1 MGFRSPYAAVAA
13 AFLLC
18 GLIFSTSLARL
29 PALQEGLALS
39 DGELAVALVG
49 LNGGAVVGLQ
59 AGAALCRRFGSKA
72 TLRAALPAFALLL
85 IPMAVAPTMPAL
97 VTAFAVSAA
106 VNGVIDVAIN
116 ANGVAVEQRYGRV
129 VLSRLHAMLTLGGI
143 GGAAAGATAAHFG
156 VGVEPHFTV
165 TAVVGAVASLLLT
178 RGLALDEKTAAAA
191 AARKT
196 SGKAAEATTA
206 QRTTVPIPL
215 APHLP
220 EPSRAG
226 WVLGF
231 GGLAF
236 CVMLAEGSA
245 NDWTAVYLHDLGG
258 SDVLAAC
265 GVAIFLAAMTV
276 GRLVGDH
283 IRQRIAAAPLV
294 RGAALLA
301 AAGLGTA
308 LLIGHPVAGLAGFAL
323 LGLGLSVTLPVILGE
338 AAHRAA
344 ANGASPAATV
354 ARVSTVA
361 YLGSFLGPGVIGA
374 LATVT
379 SLKTALLLPVAFAA
393 VAALGAGLLTPRRRP
408 TKPAITREPCSSPAR
423 ATRP

>member
-1 MGFRSPYAAVAA
+1 MRFRSPYAAVAV

-18 GLIFSTSLARL
+18 GLIFGTSMARL
-29 PALQEGLALS
+29 PALQDGLALT

-59 AGAALCRRFGSKA
+59 AGAVLCRRLGSRT

-85 IPMAVAPTMPAL
+85 IPIAVAPTMPAL
-97 VTAFAVSAA
+97 VAAFAASAA

-116 ANGVAVEQRYGRV
+116 VNGVAVERRYGRV
-129 VLSRLHAMLTLGGI
+129 VLSRLHAMLTLGGVV
-143 GGAAAGATAAHFG
+143 GAAAGATAAHFG
-156 VGVEPHFTV
+156 VGVESHFMV
-165 TAVVGAVASLLLT
+165 TAVVGAVAASMST
-178 RGLALDEKTAAAA
+178 RGLTLDEKAGETPVAV
-191 AARKT
+191 ARKRNGEAG
-196 SGKAAEATTA
+196 SATTA
-206 QRTTVPIPL
+206 QQTSMSVPC
-215 APHLP
+215 ARHLP
-220 EPSRAG
+220 APSRAD

-236 CVMLAEGSA
+236 CVMLAEGGA

-258 SDVLAAC
+258 SDALAA
-265 GVAIFLAAMTV
+265 GGFAIFLTAMTV
-276 GRLVGDH
+276 GRLAGDH

-344 ANGASPAATV
+344 GNGESPAATV

-361 YLGSFLGPGVIGA
+361 YLGSFLGPGLIGT
-374 LATVT
+374 LAVVT
-379 SLKTALLLPVAFAA
+379 SLETALLLPAAAAA
-393 VAALGAGLLTPRRRP
+393 VTALGAGLLAPRRHP
-408 TKPAITREPCSSPAR
+408 TKQVVTREPCS
-423 ATRP
+423 

>member
-1 MGFRSPYAAVAA
+1 MGFRSPYASVAA
-13 AFLLC
+13 TFFLC

-29 PALQEGLALS
+29 PALQDGLALS
-39 DGELAVALVG
+39 NGELAVALLG
-49 LNGGAVVGLQ
+49 LNGGAVAGLQ
-59 AGAALCRRFGSKA
+59 AGAVLCRRLGSRT
-72 TLRAALPAFALLL
+72 TLRATLPAFALLL

-97 VTAFAVSAA
+97 VAAFAVSAA

-143 GGAAAGATAAHFG
+143 GGAAAGAAAARFG
-156 VGVEPHFTV
+156 VGPGWHFTV
-165 TAVVGAVASLLLT
+165 TAVVGTVAASLLT
-178 RGLALDEKTAAAA
+178 RGLTSDKPPAAAT
-191 AARKT
+191 RKA
-196 SGKAAEATTA
+196 SGEAI
-206 QRTTVPIPL
+206 RPSPSL
-215 APHLP
+215 PAPR
-220 EPSRAG
+220 RAG

-258 SDVLAAC
+258 SDALAAC
-265 GVAIFLAAMTV
+265 GFAIFLAAMTA

-308 LLIGHPVAGLAGFAL
+308 LLIDHPVAGLAGFAL

-344 ANGASPAATV
+344 ADGASPAAAV

-379 SLKTALLLPVAFAA
+379 SLGTALLLPVASTA
-393 VAALGAGLLTPRRRP
+393 VAALGAGLLASRHQP
-408 TKPAITREPCSSPAR
+408 TKKVLPRTPHGPVSGKAR
-423 ATRP
+423 G

>member
-1 MGFRSPYAAVAA
+1 MGFRSPYAAIAT

-29 PALQEGLALS
+29 PALQDGLALS

-59 AGAALCRRFGSKA
+59 AGAVLCRRLGSRT
-72 TLRAALPAFALLL
+72 TLRAALPVFALLL
-85 IPMAVAPTMPAL
+85 IPMAVAPTMPTL
-97 VTAFAVSAA
+97 VAAFAASAA

-116 ANGVAVEQRYGRV
+116 ANGVAVERRYGRV
-129 VLSRLHAMLTLGGI
+129 VLSRLHATLTLGGI
-143 GGAAAGATAAHFG
+143 GGAAVAAAAAHFDVG
-156 VGVEPHFTV
+156 VGLHFTV
-165 TAVVGAVASLLLT
+165 TAVVGALTASLLT
-178 RGLALDEKTAAAA
+178 RGLTTDENAGETPNA

-196 SGKAAEATTA
+196 SGEAAGATTA
-206 QRTTVPIPL
+206 PQTSMSVPS
-215 APHLP
+215 APYLP
-220 EPSRAG
+220 VPSRTNWA
-226 WVLGF
+226 LSF

-236 CVMLAEGSA
+236 CVMLAEGGA

-258 SDVLAAC
+258 NDALAA
-265 GVAIFLAAMTV
+265 GGFATFLAAMTI
-276 GRLVGDH
+276 GRLAGDH

-301 AAGLGTA
+301 ATGLGAA

-344 ANGASPAATV
+344 GNGASPATTV
-354 ARVSTVA
+354 ARVSTIA
-361 YLGSFLGPGVIGA
+361 YLGSFLGPALIGT

-379 SLKTALLLPVAFAA
+379 SLETALLLPVASAA
-393 VAALGAGLLTPRRRP
+393 VAALGAGLLAPRRQP
-408 TKPAITREPCSSPAR
+408 KKPVVTHEPCS
-423 ATRP
+423 